1 MPIRVRYTAGRGGI
15 VSIVIRRF
23 GIKVF
28 RAIPGIYPVCEVIL
42 RLLKGSLAAL
52 DL

>member
-1 MPIRVRYTAGRGGI
+1 MPTELRYTAGRGGI

-28 RAIPGIYPVCEVIL
+28 RAIPGIYTVCEVIL
-42 RLLKGSLAAL
+42 RLLIGPLAAL
-52 DL
+52 NL